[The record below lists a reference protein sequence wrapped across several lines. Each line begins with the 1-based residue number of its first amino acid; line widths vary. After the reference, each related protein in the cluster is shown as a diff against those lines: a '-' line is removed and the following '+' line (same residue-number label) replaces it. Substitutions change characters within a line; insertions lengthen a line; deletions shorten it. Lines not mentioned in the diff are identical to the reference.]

1 MKGAIRMSKAFM
13 ILLLAAALAIAPATI
28 STSGGGVDRADA
40 RAQAAHSMRAS
51 VIGSAGAPG
60 TSAGFRSN
68 GTLGQSTPIGI
79 GAAAPK
85 KVYAG
90 FWGRTWSLTGV
101 DGNPVAY
108 RNELFQNY
116 PNPFNPSTTIEY
128 SLEETGTAR
137 IVIFSVDGRRIRTL
151 EGGVK
156 PPGLHRAIWD
166 GRNERGE
173 SVATGIYFYRLEANR
188 VAAVKKMLLLR

>member
-1 MKGAIRMSKAFM
+1 MSKAFV

-28 STSGGGVDRADA
+28 SNRGGVAAWSNA

-60 TSAGFRSN
+60 SSANYRAN

-79 GAAAPK
+79 GAAASK

-90 FWGRTWSLTGV
+90 FWGRPWSLTGV
-101 DGNPVAY
+101 DENPVVY
-108 RNELFQNY
+108 RNALFQNY

-128 SLEETGTAR
+128 SLEGMGAAR

-151 EGGVK
+151 DGGVK
-156 PPGLHRAIWD
+156 PPGAYRAIWD
-166 GRNERGE
+166 GKNDHGQ
-173 SVATGIYFYRLEANR
+173 SVATGIYFDRLEAGR
-188 VAAVKKMLLLR
+188 FSAVKKMILIR

>member
-1 MKGAIRMSKAFM
+1 MSK
-13 ILLLAAALAIAPATI
+13 ILFITMLAAALAIAPSMIPGAA
-28 STSGGGVDRADA
+28 GEKAWGDA

-60 TSAGFRSN
+60 SSGSFRSN

-79 GAAAPK
+79 GAAASK

-90 FWGRTWSLTGV
+90 FWGRTWSLTAV
-101 DGNPVAY
+101 DENPVVY
-108 RNELFQNY
+108 RNVLFQNY

-128 SLEETGTAR
+128 SLEGTGAAR

-151 EGGVK
+151 DGGVK
-156 PPGLHRAIWD
+156 PPGLYRAIWD
-166 GRNERGE
+166 GKNDHGQ
-173 SVATGIYFYRLEANR
+173 SVATGIYFYRLEAGR
-188 VAAVKKMLLLR
+188 FAAVKKMLVLR